1 MNTSASAYFGGK
13 CWQGVDQREQYS
25 DQKTKKIQ
33 RPDTQDAPQVKEAQ
47 VEFSAQF
54 LFAEPEFGN
63 QVSAEQEE
71 KVYSEPTGRSRARN
85 QPAVA
90 DAARRKM
97 GSVAAPAR
105 VKNEM
110 AKKATKRRQS
120 SSGDRNVRAGHLH
133 RGGLPTLQGW

>member
-1 MNTSASAYFGGK
+1 MPAHISAESAGWESTSGSNTPIRRA
-13 CWQGVDQREQYS
+13 
-25 DQKTKKIQ
+25 KKIQ

-47 VEFSAQF
+47 VESSAQF

-105 VKNEM
+105 VKNENG
-110 AKKATKRRQS
+110 KESNETKAIQFRR
-120 SSGDRNVRAGHLH
+120 
-133 RGGLPTLQGW
+133 

>member
-1 MNTSASAYFGGK
+1 
-13 CWQGVDQREQYS
+13 VQYS

-63 QVSAEQEE
+63 QVSAEQE
-71 KVYSEPTGRSRARN
+71 KRVYSEPTGRSRARN

-97 GSVAAPAR
+97 GRVAAPAR
-105 VKNEM
+105 VKNKNGKESNET
-110 AKKATKRRQS
+110 KAIRSRTIETFAPGTCIVADS
-120 SSGDRNVRAGHLH
+120 TTL
-133 RGGLPTLQGW
+133 RGW

>member
-1 MNTSASAYFGGK
+1 MNTNASAYFGGK
-13 CWQGVDQREQYS
+13 CWLGVDQREQYS

-47 VEFSAQF
+47 VELSVQF
-54 LFAEPEFGN
+54 PFAEPEFGN

-71 KVYSEPTGRSRARN
+71 KAYSEPTGRSRARN

-97 GSVAAPAR
+97 GRVAAPL
-105 VKNEM
+105 V
-110 AKKATKRRQS
+110 
-120 SSGDRNVRAGHLH
+120 
-133 RGGLPTLQGW
+133 

>member
-1 MNTSASAYFGGK
+1 MPAHISAESAGRESTSGSNTPI
-13 CWQGVDQREQYS
+13 RRP
-25 DQKTKKIQ
+25 KKYQ
-33 RPDTQDAPQVKEAQ
+33 QPDTQDAPQVKEAQ

-90 DAARRKM
+90 YAARRKM
-97 GSVAAPAR
+97 GRVAAPAR
-105 VKNEM
+105 VKNENG
-110 AKKATKRRQS
+110 KESSETKAIQSRR
-120 SSGDRNVRAGHLH
+120 
-133 RGGLPTLQGW
+133 